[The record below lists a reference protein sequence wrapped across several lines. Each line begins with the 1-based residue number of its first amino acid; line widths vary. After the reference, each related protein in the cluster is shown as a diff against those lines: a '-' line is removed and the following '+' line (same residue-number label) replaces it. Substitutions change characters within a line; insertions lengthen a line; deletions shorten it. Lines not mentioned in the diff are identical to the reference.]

1 MGTANWTADFS
12 PFDVVPGT
20 DVTANQTDADG
31 DMTGADVIAPN
42 PGDLF
47 VVRSDTESAG
57 VGGQWWTYDTSISVV
72 VRDGT
77 EVKATAVSDN
87 PPNPDSNYWWG
98 TDVGIPVQ
106 PGWTVTAT
114 GNLTAHEVTTT
125 VTDNAVDGSD
135 NACTIY
141 GTTTYDP
148 TYLRVDVYSLGDDS
162 SVNLS
167 RYVDPVDPVS
177 GKYNW
182 TANFCTDP
190 EPGESGDAVPSP
202 EVPSLNRP
210 GGQAIHHD
218 GGLGATMYHYSPPPE
233 GPQPRLLIELPATD
247 WWDGSQWVNGYWL
260 EGEAGWPIGST
271 VDIAV
276 NGVTQGTTTAVD
288 PASNPNEFSFVLAE
302 SLGLVAGSEITA
314 SVTGGP
320 SATLTIQNLSI
331 TSANTGTEVVTGT
344 ADPGWGPFEVGIGGD
359 GMVQNGINDDGAGN
373 WTVDLDTIDPTLDIQ
388 PGADVYAR
396 MDDGNGNFV
405 DYWLWQVGGP
415 PEPSFT
421 VDAGVGTPASAS
433 GDGVEGHGWP
443 ADTPVTVT
451 FDDDTDPTFTLHS
464 FGVTTNPEGNFY
476 AYWDDGNGYF
486 DSYDIATGHYV
497 TVTGGGFT
505 KTTRVT
511 ALSVTDV
518 DPDSGLV
525 TGVADAFGNINIGL
539 FEGYDC
545 TDPDPCWQTPKLTHP
560 GTGPSPSPSTYT
572 PPDP

>member
-1 MGTANWTADFS
+1 
-12 PFDVVPGT
+12 
-20 DVTANQTDADG
+20 
-31 DMTGADVIAPN
+31 
-42 PGDLF
+42 
-47 VVRSDTESAG
+47 
-57 VGGQWWTYDTSISVV
+57 
-72 VRDGT
+72 
-77 EVKATAVSDN
+77 
-87 PPNPDSNYWWG
+87 
-98 TDVGIPVQ
+98 
-106 PGWTVTAT
+106 
-114 GNLTAHEVTTT
+114 
-125 VTDNAVDGSD
+125 
-135 NACTIY
+135 
-141 GTTTYDP
+141 
-148 TYLRVDVYSLGDDS
+148 
-162 SVNLS
+162 
-167 RYVDPVDPVS
+167 
-177 GKYNW
+177 
-182 TANFCTDP
+182 
-190 EPGESGDAVPSP
+190 
-202 EVPSLNRP
+202 
-210 GGQAIHHD
+210 
-218 GGLGATMYHYSPPPE
+218 
-233 GPQPRLLIELPATD
+233 
-247 WWDGSQWVNGYWL
+247 
-260 EGEAGWPIGST
+260 
-271 VDIAV
+271 
-276 NGVTQGTTTAVD
+276 
-288 PASNPNEFSFVLAE
+288 VLAE

-464 FGVTTNPEGNFY
+464 SGVTTNPEGNFY

-545 TDPDPCWQTPKLTHP
+545 TDPDPCWQNTQADASGNWTVTFTIDLHP
-560 GTGPSPSPSTYT
+560 AGSMIVWENHDDFDGATQTRYGPLEPPPPPAGEPFLHANVYGDEFIHGNNFDFDELRVIEITNDTACTGLVYTSDWEGGSTERSSATTATSSPTTTSSSRRWIPTGSLPS
-572 PPDP
+572 